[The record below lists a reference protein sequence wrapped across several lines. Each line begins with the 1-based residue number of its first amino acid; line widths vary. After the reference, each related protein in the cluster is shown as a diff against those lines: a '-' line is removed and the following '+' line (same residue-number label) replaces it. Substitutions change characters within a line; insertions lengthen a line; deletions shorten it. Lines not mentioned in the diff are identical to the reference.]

1 MPSEEAIAQAR
12 ERAIPVLDAWMAGF
26 NALDL
31 QAWKATMHFPHFRL
45 ASGIMHRWEDSDMD
59 GEFIARVRTGL
70 GNIGWHH
77 SVWTRRE
84 IVHCSDEKIHV
95 DTQFTRYR
103 EDGSVIAAHDSLYV
117 LTYEDGRWGIKLR
130 SSFAR

>member
-1 MPSEEAIAQAR
+1 MPSEHEIQQAK
-12 ERAIPVLDAWMAGF
+12 EIAIPVLDAWMVGF

-31 QAWKATMHFPHFRL
+31 EAWKASMNYPHYRL
-45 ASGIMHRWEDSDMD
+45 ASGTMHKWENADMD
-59 GEFIARVRTGL
+59 GAYIERVKTGL

-84 IVHCSDEKIHV
+84 IIHCSDNKIHI

-103 EDGSVIAAHDSLYV
+103 EDGSIIAAHDSLYV
-117 LTYEDGRWGIKLR
+117 LTCENDHWGVKMR

>member
-1 MPSEEAIAQAR
+1 MPSEKAVAQAR

-45 ASGIMHRWEDSDMD
+45 ASGIMHQWEDADMD
-59 GEFIARVRTGL
+59 DAFIARVRTGL
-70 GNIGWHH
+70 GNIGWHY

-117 LTYEDGRWGIKLR
+117 LTYEDGRWGVKMR